1 MFLNTILETKLKWKP
16 IKMIEEPEHK
26 RDLDR
31 ETANAVAEET
41 SKTDVVMV
49 LTTNSKK
56 SHFVLV
62 EFESNERRK
71 LLLFSI
77 IKSKA

>member
-1 MFLNTILETKLKWKP
+1 
-16 IKMIEEPEHK
+16 MIAEHK
-26 RDLDR
+26 RDLDKG
-31 ETANAVAEET
+31 TAKVRAATEET

-77 IKSKA
+77 IKSGA